1 MTNALELF
9 ASRFSPPRGKD
20 GEELSV
26 CIPSLTGAADA
37 FLALTL
43 ATANGQD
50 ARSTGVVDRSNGQDA
65 RSTGGVLA
73 ITPGLPDADRLAD
86 DLRLL
91 TAKPS
96 IFNRQSSIF
105 NRQPSIVNRQSSIF
119 NRQSS
124 TVSQLAYATRI
135 LEFPP
140 KLDDDKSTLGARLKT
155 IAALKAW
162 SLNPY
167 PCVVVASFPA
177 LATPIPTGT
186 EPFRLSSIGSVGA
199 IGLGTL
205 VGKLSEFGYERL
217 PQVEKEGDFSVRGGI
232 VDLWSPGEE
241 FPVRAEFFGDDL
253 ESLRTF
259 NPATQTSIERIDT
272 AEILPVSDL
281 SSVSGLK
288 SSDGRED
295 GRRET
300 GDERPREDG
309 RRETRDERSLFDLLP
324 KGSKI
329 LALEHNS
336 YNLSSLHLSPSPSP
350 SPFPVIFT
358 GDPAPSGVPTYD
370 FQTAPLPGFAELGAD
385 EAHHPE
391 LFDAAR
397 KRLEQHI
404 AAAEKRGDL
413 VLKLDDLS
421 GGFELAQWNGRPG
434 WANGQDARSTSA
446 GLGEGWANGQDARS
460 TRVGLGEGRANG
472 QDARSTRVGLGEGWA
487 NGQDARSTNLLV
499 VTKSDRVFAKRTHRR
514 NSSLFTHHSSLFSG
528 PRLSDFDDIEPGEYV
543 VHIDYG
549 VGRYVGSSEIVVDGR
564 RSEVFTIEYADGGKL
579 HVPAAHAHLLS
590 RYVGVKGETVHL
602 HRLDGKRWEKDKKDA
617 QKAVTDLA
625 SALLETQARRETV
638 PGFAYDVDCDGVE
651 AFDAAF
657 PYEETP
663 DQISAI
669 AAVRKDL
676 AARKP
681 MDRLIC
687 GDAGYGK
694 TEVAMRAAFI
704 AAMNGKQV
712 AVLAPTTVLA
722 EQHFETFTARFDGT
736 PIRIE
741 SCSRFQTA
749 GTHAGTFRRLAT
761 GACDIVIGT
770 HAILSPKICFHD
782 LGLIIIDEEQRFGV
796 RHKEWLKRLRAT
808 ADVLT
813 LSATPIPRTLYLSMT
828 GARDL
833 SLLRSPPRERVAVET
848 RIVRDSDEVIRAA
861 IEAELARGGLVFFL
875 HNRVADIGK
884 VEKRLKELFETTS
897 VQQQVNPRIVVAHGQ
912 MDSATLARKMRDFE
926 RGEYDILLSTTIVES
941 GIDIPRANTI
951 LVDRADTFGMADLYQ
966 LRGRVGRSSKQG
978 RAYFLLPPSG
988 LVDAE
993 ARERL
998 DALKRHGGLGSGFN
1012 LAVRDLELRG
1022 AGNLL
1027 GSQQSG
1033 HIAAVGFS
1041 LYCQLLQ
1048 RTIALMKG
1056 EKVKPV
1062 VDVKLNLDFA
1072 NPRLPYE
1079 YIEEDVQRLSLM
1091 KRFAEAQDVRIVKAL
1106 ADEMKDRFG
1115 PLPPEAKEFVR
1126 IAELR
1131 VACAHAQLEHVD
1143 VKETRAVFY
1152 KTGSRDVFRVVD
1164 LRGRTSERKLA
1175 ELMSALRQLSN

>member
-1 MTNALELF
+1 MIYYKTSMKDALSIF
-9 ASRFSPPRGKD
+9 ASHFTPPWGKS
-20 GEELSV
+20 GEAHSL
-26 CIPSLTGAADA
+26 CIPSLTGSSDA

-43 ATANGQD
+43 AEN
-50 ARSTGVVDRSNGQDA
+50 RV
-65 RSTGGVLA
+65 VLA

-91 TAKPS
+91 SAKLP
-96 IFNRQSSIF
+96 
-105 NRQPSIVNRQSSIF
+105 
-119 NRQSS
+119 
-124 TVSQLAYATRI
+124 TRI

-140 KLDDDKSTLGARLKT
+140 LLDGDRSALGLRLKT

-162 SLNPY
+162 PLSPY
-167 PCVVVASFPA
+167 PCVIVASFPA
-177 LATPIPTGT
+177 LSTPIPTGT
-186 EPFRLSSIGSVGA
+186 DPIRL
-199 IGLGTL
+199 GLGSSGGL
-205 VGKLSEFGYERL
+205 GGLGDKLAEFGYDRK
-217 PQVEKEGDFSVRGGI
+217 PQVEKEGDYSIRGGI
-232 VDLWSPGEE
+232 LDVWSPGEE
-241 FPVRAEFFGDDL
+241 FPVRAEFFGEAL

-259 NPATQTSIERIDT
+259 NPATQTSIERIERC
-272 AEILPVSDL
+272 EILPI
-281 SSVSGLK
+281 SSERG
-288 SSDGRED
+288 ED
-295 GRRET
+295 AAS
-300 GDERPREDG
+300 
-309 RRETRDERSLFDLLP
+309 TRTTLFDLLP
-324 KGSKI
+324 PQSTI

-336 YNLSSLHLSPSPSP
+336 YNLSNFSNFSNLSNLVFS
-350 SPFPVIFT
+350 
-358 GDPAPSGVPTYD
+358 GDPPPEKTPTYD
-370 FQTAPLPGFAELGAD
+370 FQTSPLPGFSELGAD

-397 KRLEQHI
+397 KRLDQHL
-404 AAAEKRGDL
+404 ASSEKRGAHIL
-413 VLKLDDLS
+413 RLDELS
-421 GGFELAQWNGRPG
+421 GGFEIPG
-434 WANGQDARSTSA
+434 
-446 GLGEGWANGQDARS
+446 LI
-460 TRVGLGEGRANG
+460 
-472 QDARSTRVGLGEGWA
+472 
-487 NGQDARSTNLLV
+487 V
-499 VTKSDRVFAKRTHRR
+499 VTKSDRVFAKRKTHYRT
-514 NSSLFTHHSSLFSG
+514 NAAIGQG
-528 PRLSDFDDIEPGEYV
+528 PRLSDFDDLEPGEYV

-549 VGRYVGSSEIVVDGR
+549 VGRYIGSSEIVVDGR

-590 RYVGVKGETVHL
+590 RYVGVKGEAVRL

-617 QKAVTDLA
+617 QKAVSDLA
-625 SALLETQARRETV
+625 AALLETQAKRETV
-638 PGFAYDVDCDGVE
+638 PGFAYDTNCDGVD

-663 DQISAI
+663 DQVTAI

-694 TEVAMRAAFI
+694 TEVAMRTAFI

-722 EQHFETFTARFDGT
+722 EQHFETFTSRFDGT

-741 SCSRFQTA
+741 SCSRFQSV
-749 GTHAGTFRRLAT
+749 GTHKGTFQRLAT

-770 HAILSPKICFHD
+770 HAILSSKVCFRD

-796 RHKEWLKRLRAT
+796 RHKEFLKRLRAT

-848 RIVRDSDEVIRAA
+848 RIVRDSDETIRTA
-861 IEAELARGGLVFFL
+861 IESELRRGGQVYFL
-875 HNRVADIGK
+875 HNRVGDIGK
-884 VEKRLKELFETTS
+884 VEKRLKS
-897 VQQQVNPRIVVAHGQ
+897 ISPDARIVSAHGQ
-912 MDSATLARKMRDFE
+912 MDSRTLAKKMRDFE
-926 RGEYDILLSTTIVES
+926 RGEYDILLSTTIIES

-951 LVDRADTFGMADLYQ
+951 LVDQADTFGMADLYQ
-966 LRGRVGRSSKQG
+966 LRGRVGRSARQG
-978 RAYFLLPPSG
+978 YAYFLLPPSG
-988 LVDAE
+988 IIDSE

-998 DALKRHGGLGSGFN
+998 AALKRHGGLGSGFN

-1033 HIAAVGFS
+1033 HIAAVGFG
-1041 LYCQLLQ
+1041 LYCQLLK

-1056 EKVKPV
+1056 EKVKEV
-1062 VDVKLNLDFA
+1062 IDVKLNLDFA

-1106 ADEMKDRFG
+1106 AAEMKDRFG
-1115 PLPPEAKEFVR
+1115 PLPDEAKEYVR

-1131 VACAHAQLEHVD
+1131 VLCAAASIDHIDA
-1143 VKETRAVFY
+1143 KGTRAVFY
-1152 KTGSRDVFRVVD
+1152 KTGSRDVFKVID
-1164 LRGRTSERKLA
+1164 LKGKTADRKLT
-1175 ELMSALRQLSN
+1175 ELIASLRNLP